1 MSVDREPDDF
11 SDIKDETDR
20 HIWLAQLI
28 AEFITPE
35 DDQLEL
41 FARVIKLYEVS
52 LSAPTTATRPER
64 EAQEAGPVQQFFG
77 NCEGCGA
84 AEWFERMVNAVME
97 QDKAVVAGDT
107 LRAETYRNIASS
119 SAMELARGYRT
130 QIRNALATPPDA
142 AATIERLQ
150 EKVRNLTVLLDQQFG
165 TPCAQI
171 AYAAELASLREKV
184 KADVAAAYEDAA
196 RVAYDTLAAWGD
208 YGWKCQAEG
217 LQEAIRA
224 RAALTTEEG

>member
-1 MSVDREPDDF
+1 MSVEKCQMCNGHGLIGGWRVGDGYDAEPCPDC
-11 SDIKDETDR
+11 TPA
-20 HIWLAQLI
+20 LATQP
-28 AEFITPE
+28 A
-35 DDQLEL
+35 
-41 FARVIKLYEVS
+41 
-52 LSAPTTATRPER
+52 R
-64 EAQEAGPVQQFFG
+64 EAQEPVGWRFRY
-77 NCEGCGA
+77 
-84 AEWFERMVNAVME
+84 ERPGQPAPWMLTTIIE
-97 QDKAVVAGDT
+97 DT
-107 LRAETYRNIASS
+107 MGLDVEAQPLY
-119 SAMELARGYRT
+119 
-130 QIRNALATPPDA
+130 ATPPDA

>member
-1 MSVDREPDDF
+1 MTDESTLATQPAREAPVAKRWLVEQHLPSGTIQWGCYEHEHHARQVSASWSRSVGGFGELK
-11 SDIKDETDR
+11 STV
-20 HIWLAQLI
+20 
-28 AEFITPE
+28 TP
-35 DDQLEL
+35 
-41 FARVIKLYEVS
+41 LYE
-52 LSAPTTATRPER
+52 T
-64 EAQEAGPVQQFFG
+64 
-77 NCEGCGA
+77 
-84 AEWFERMVNAVME
+84 
-97 QDKAVVAGDT
+97 
-107 LRAETYRNIASS
+107 
-119 SAMELARGYRT
+119 
-130 QIRNALATPPDA
+130 TPPDA

-150 EKVRNLTVLLDQQFG
+150 EQVRNLTVLLDQQFG

-224 RAALTTEEG
+224 RAALTTEEGGR